1 MAETYNYILSSGTI
15 VPDTGAIQT
24 AVQLEYQSIFGS
36 DLIVNPNSPQ
46 GLLISSDVLARSGTA
61 INNASIANQINPNL
75 AGGIFLDA
83 ILQLTGMQRQD
94 PTYTTVVADL
104 AGVPGTFIP
113 AGTQARETDNNVLFE
128 SVADVTLA
136 IDGTA
141 STIFRALEF
150 GAIPVGANK
159 LTQIVSVVLGWDSI
173 TNPLP
178 GNLGTLTQSDAAA
191 RTLRRQTLFKQGTN
205 LAGAMMAD
213 VRAVANVSSLTFREN
228 TEATSQVVDGVTM
241 VANSVYACVRG
252 GTDDAVALAL
262 TLSKSGGAAYNNGAS
277 ASPVTVNV
285 TNPYSGQVIPVKFDR
300 PDLISMIAT
309 VTISISNSTVPD
321 PQNAVRQAILDYAN
335 GLIPGEPGLIVGQ
348 SVSSF
353 ELSGAIAVE
362 VPGVYVRNLQ
372 ISKASPVSYTTQ
384 VDIEIWEQAYFDSTA
399 QITVVVV

>member
-1 MAETYNYILSSGTI
+1 MAETYNYVVSTGTI

-36 DLIVNPNSPQ
+36 DLVVDANSPQ

-104 AGVPGTFIP
+104 AGVPGTLIP
-113 AGTQARETDNNVLFE
+113 AGTQARETDNDVLFE
-128 SVADVTLA
+128 SIADVTLA

-141 STIFRALEF
+141 STVFKALEF
-150 GAIPVGANK
+150 GAIPLGANK

-191 RTLRRQTLFKQGTN
+191 RNLRRQTLFKQGTN

-241 VANSVYACVRG
+241 VANSVYTCVRG

-262 TLSKSGGAAYNNGAS
+262 TLSKSAGAAYNNGAS

-309 VTISISNSTVPD
+309 VTISISNSTLPD

-353 ELSGAIAVE
+353 ELSGAIAVQ

-372 ISKASPVSYTTQ
+372 ISKASPISYTTQ
-384 VDIEIWEQAYFDSTA
+384 VDIDIWEQAYFDSTA